1 MIANTTTKPGVE
13 ESLNLINFIIGTRK
27 SFGNRILG
35 LVSLLLLVTVLLS
48 LYMLHVIKSSE
59 SSLLENQKVRLN
71 QAASAFDQ
79 SFKTSLTQYLTEQQA
94 GNRSRAEKIQILG
107 AYVNG
112 VIDEFRKE
120 YPDVHIGIYV
130 TDLDVFFDGTER
142 FNENFS
148 LRRKKA
154 FEEAIEKKMTYTQ
167 NLGAEEGGLVEI
179 YKPLVRAGT
188 VEGVI
193 RSAEYLSETSYYNQR
208 REVEYTIYT
217 LVGIVIAF
225 GVVGAVLIFRQL
237 VTQVHSIKEGVHLLE
252 YDYNRLLPQAPG
264 ELGEITSAVN
274 RFAQTISALNLY
286 SETML
291 AVIDDAIMVVDTG
304 GRTII
309 ANNMAQKMFSL
320 PEVTREKN
328 FREILSKGSPFQVML
343 DRTMNEQRDFRD
355 LQVSWAR
362 APGNCHVREYLLSTF
377 VLKDG
382 LDNLI
387 GAVLCCRDITER
399 VRLEEKVHRQER
411 LASLGKLVTGVAH
424 EIRNPLTS
432 ISMYIQHW
440 QGQKNGGDQRALATV
455 HREISRLDSLI
466 DQLLYFAKPA
476 EAKFRMGDVNS
487 MVENVL
493 SFFGEVFYGKYNIIK
508 KLSPQIP
515 MAWIDL
521 AQAERVVVNIIFNA
535 VQAMPEGGSISVG
548 TGLNS
553 EGGFVRI
560 TIGDT
565 GCGIPPDNLPHL
577 FDPFYSTRPKGTG
590 LGLAIAHEIVQA
602 HGGHIEVESTVGQG
616 TTFHIFLRTR
626 GE

>member
-1 MIANTTTKPGVE
+1 MKFTD
-13 ESLNLINFIIGTRK
+13 FITGTRK

-48 LYMLHVIKSSE
+48 LYMLHIIKNSE
-59 SSLLENQKVRLN
+59 SSLLESQKVHLN
-71 QAASAFDQ
+71 QAAFAFDQ
-79 SFKTSLTQYLTEQQA
+79 SLKTSLTQYLTEQQA
-94 GNRSRAEKIQILG
+94 GDKSRPDKIRILG

-112 VIDEFRKE
+112 VIDEFKKE
-120 YPDVHIGIYV
+120 YPDVHIGVYV
-130 TDLDVFFDGTER
+130 ADLDVFLDGTER

-154 FEEAIEKKMTYTQ
+154 FDEALGNRTTLTQ
-167 NLGAEEGGLVEI
+167 HLGAEEGGIVEV
-179 YKPLVRAGT
+179 YKPLVRAGA

-217 LVGIVIAF
+217 LVGIIITF
-225 GVVGAVLIFRQL
+225 GMVGAVLIFRQL
-237 VTQVHSIKEGVHLLE
+237 VNQVQAIKEGVRLLE

-264 ELGEITSAVN
+264 ELGEITGAVN

-286 SETML
+286 NETML
-291 AVIDDAIMVVDTG
+291 AAIDDAIMVVDTG
-304 GRTII
+304 GRIII

-320 PEVTREKN
+320 LKGVREKN

-343 DRTMNEQRDFRD
+343 DRTMNEQRDFRN

-362 APGNCHVREYLLSTF
+362 APGNHQLQEYLLSTF
-377 VLKDG
+377 ILKDG
-382 LDNLI
+382 MDNLI

-399 VRLEEKVHRQER
+399 VRLEEKLHRQER

-440 QGQKNGGDQRALATV
+440 QVQNNGGDQRALATV

-487 MVENVL
+487 LVENVL

-508 KLSPQIP
+508 DLSPQIP
-515 MAWIDL
+515 PAWLDL
-521 AQAERVVVNIIFNA
+521 AQTERVVVNIIFNA
-535 VQAMPEGGSISVG
+535 VQAMPEGGNISVG
-548 TGLNS
+548 TSLTGD
-553 EGGFVRI
+553 GGFVRI

-565 GCGIPPDNLPHL
+565 GCGIPPENLPHL

-616 TTFHIFLRTR
+616 TIFHIFLRTR

>member
-1 MIANTTTKPGVE
+1 M
-13 ESLNLINFIIGTRK
+13 NLINFIIGTRK

-79 SFKTSLTQYLTEQQA
+79 SFKTSLTQYLTGQQA

-120 YPDVHIGIYV
+120 YPYVHIGIYV

-154 FEEAIEKKMTYTQ
+154 FEEAIENKMTHTQ

-362 APGNCHVREYLLSTF
+362 TPGNCHVREYLLSTF
-377 VLKDG
+377 VLKDS

-476 EAKFRMGDVNS
+476 EAKLRMGDVNS

-553 EGGFVRI
+553 ESGFVRI

-565 GCGIPPDNLPHL
+565 GCGIPPENLPHL

>member
-1 MIANTTTKPGVE
+1 M
-13 ESLNLINFIIGTRK
+13 NFITGTRK

-79 SFKTSLTQYLTEQQA
+79 SFKTSLTQYLTGQQA

-120 YPDVHIGIYV
+120 YPYVHIGIYV

-154 FEEAIEKKMTYTQ
+154 FEEAIENKMTHTQ

-362 APGNCHVREYLLSTF
+362 TPGNCHVREYLLSTF
-377 VLKDG
+377 VLKDS

-476 EAKFRMGDVNS
+476 EAKLRMGDVNS

-565 GCGIPPDNLPHL
+565 GCGIPPENLPHL

>member
-1 MIANTTTKPGVE
+1 M
-13 ESLNLINFIIGTRK
+13 NLINFIIGTRK

-79 SFKTSLTQYLTEQQA
+79 SFKTSLTQYLAEQQA

-154 FEEAIEKKMTYTQ
+154 FEEAIENKMTHTQ

-362 APGNCHVREYLLSTF
+362 TPGNCHVREYLLSTF
-377 VLKDG
+377 VLKDS

-440 QGQKNGGDQRALATV
+440 QCQKNGGDQRALATV

-521 AQAERVVVNIIFNA
+521 AQTERVVVNIIFNA

-565 GCGIPPDNLPHL
+565 GCGIPPENLPHL

-602 HGGHIEVESTVGQG
+602 HGGHIEVESTVGKG

>member
-1 MIANTTTKPGVE
+1 LKFTD
-13 ESLNLINFIIGTRK
+13 FITGTRK

-48 LYMLHVIKSSE
+48 LYMLHIIKNSE
-59 SSLLENQKVRLN
+59 SSLLENQKVHLN
-71 QAASAFDQ
+71 QAAFAFDQ
-79 SFKTSLTQYLTEQQA
+79 SLKTSLTQYLADQQA
-94 GNRSRAEKIQILG
+94 GGKSRPDKIRILG

-112 VIDEFRKE
+112 VIDEFKKE
-120 YPDVHIGIYV
+120 YPDVHIGVYV
-130 TDLDVFFDGTER
+130 ADLDVFLDGTER

-154 FEEAIEKKMTYTQ
+154 FDEALGNRTTLTQ
-167 NLGAEEGGLVEI
+167 HLGAEEGGIVEV
-179 YKPLVRAGT
+179 YKPLVRAGA

-217 LVGIVIAF
+217 LVGIIITF
-225 GVVGAVLIFRQL
+225 GMVGAVLIFRQL
-237 VTQVHSIKEGVHLLE
+237 VNQVQAIKEGVRLLE

-264 ELGEITSAVN
+264 ELGEITGAVN

-286 SETML
+286 NETML
-291 AVIDDAIMVVDTG
+291 AAIDDAIMVVDTG
-304 GRTII
+304 GRIII

-320 PEVTREKN
+320 LKGVREKN

-343 DRTMNEQRDFRD
+343 DRTMNEQRDFRN

-362 APGNCHVREYLLSTF
+362 APGNHQLQEYLLSTF
-377 VLKDG
+377 ILKDG

-399 VRLEEKVHRQER
+399 VRLEEKLHRQER

-440 QGQKNGGDQRALATV
+440 QVQNNGGDQRALATV

-476 EAKFRMGDVNS
+476 EARFRMGDVNS
-487 MVENVL
+487 LVENVL

-508 KLSPQIP
+508 DLSPQIP
-515 MAWIDL
+515 PAWIDL
-521 AQAERVVVNIIFNA
+521 AQTERVLVNIIFNA
-535 VQAMPEGGSISVG
+535 VQAMPEGGNISVG
-548 TGLNS
+548 TALT
-553 EGGFVRI
+553 GGGDFVRI

-565 GCGIPPDNLPHL
+565 GCGIPPENLPHL

-616 TTFHIFLRTR
+616 TIFHIFLRTR

>member
-1 MIANTTTKPGVE
+1 M
-13 ESLNLINFIIGTRK
+13 NLINLITSTRK

-35 LVSLLLLVTVLLS
+35 LVSLILLVTVLLS

-79 SFKTSLTQYLTEQQA
+79 SFKTSLTQYLTGQQA

-120 YPDVHIGIYV
+120 YPYVHIGIYV

-154 FEEAIEKKMTYTQ
+154 FEEAIENKMTHTQ

-362 APGNCHVREYLLSTF
+362 TPGNCHVREYLLSTF
-377 VLKDG
+377 VLKDS

-476 EAKFRMGDVNS
+476 EAKLRMGDVNS

-553 EGGFVRI
+553 ESGFVRI

-565 GCGIPPDNLPHL
+565 GCGIPPENLPHL

>member
-1 MIANTTTKPGVE
+1 MKFTD
-13 ESLNLINFIIGTRK
+13 FITGTRK

-48 LYMLHVIKSSE
+48 LYMLHIIKNSE
-59 SSLLENQKVRLN
+59 SSLLENQKVHLN
-71 QAASAFDQ
+71 QAAFAFDQ
-79 SFKTSLTQYLTEQQA
+79 SLKTSLTQYLADQQA
-94 GNRSRAEKIQILG
+94 GGKSRPDKIRILG

-112 VIDEFRKE
+112 VIDEFKKE
-120 YPDVHIGIYV
+120 YPDVHIGVYV
-130 TDLDVFFDGTER
+130 ADLDVFLDGTER

-154 FEEAIEKKMTYTQ
+154 FDEALGNRTTLTQ
-167 NLGAEEGGLVEI
+167 HLGAEEGGIVEV
-179 YKPLVRAGT
+179 YKPLVRAGA

-217 LVGIVIAF
+217 LVGIIITF
-225 GVVGAVLIFRQL
+225 GMVGAVLIFRQL
-237 VTQVHSIKEGVHLLE
+237 VNQVQAIKEGVRLLE

-264 ELGEITSAVN
+264 ELGEITGAVN

-286 SETML
+286 NETML
-291 AVIDDAIMVVDTG
+291 AAIDDAIMVVDTG
-304 GRTII
+304 GRIII

-320 PEVTREKN
+320 LKGVREKN

-343 DRTMNEQRDFRD
+343 DRTMNEQRDFRN

-362 APGNCHVREYLLSTF
+362 APGNHQLQEYLLSTF
-377 VLKDG
+377 ILKDG

-399 VRLEEKVHRQER
+399 VRLEEKLHRQER

-440 QGQKNGGDQRALATV
+440 QVQNNGGDQRALATV

-476 EAKFRMGDVNS
+476 EARFRMGDVNS
-487 MVENVL
+487 LVENVL

-508 KLSPQIP
+508 DLSPQIP
-515 MAWIDL
+515 PAWIDL
-521 AQAERVVVNIIFNA
+521 AQTERVLVNIIFNA
-535 VQAMPEGGSISVG
+535 VQAMPEGGNISVG
-548 TGLNS
+548 TALT
-553 EGGFVRI
+553 GGGDFVRI

-565 GCGIPPDNLPHL
+565 GCGIPPENLPHL

-616 TTFHIFLRTR
+616 TIFHIFLRTR